1 MYNGIIYEA
10 LTNISYSSNSSSIKY
25 PNEGYEWSIV
35 TDDALYWINGK
46 GYFKGQK
53 VVYNNI
59 VYIVTADKTLSNPSE
74 GYDWDIE
81 GDYPQYWLSK
91 KGYKQ
96 GECVVY
102 DKQIYEAL
110 RSNSEKKPSE
120 NPQDWKLK

>member
-1 MYNGIIYEA
+1 M
-10 LTNISYSSNSSSIKY
+10 
-25 PNEGYEWSIV
+25 
-35 TDDALYWINGK
+35 
-46 GYFKGQK
+46 
-53 VVYNNI
+53 YNNI

-74 GYDWDIE
+74 GYAWDIE